1 MLVVASGWRG
11 RGVGRALVE
20 QAIDLLRE
28 AGCGL
33 CEVTSNRA
41 LIEAH
46 AFYEKPGFGRPACA
60 WRARSKSPVPNAQPA
75 VAVDSCTCAS
85 EAAAPAKDEEKR
97 TVSARSRLLSLVA
110 GALAIILIF
119 WLLAVQLEEFAFW

>member
-1 MLVVASGWRG
+1 
-11 RGVGRALVE
+11 
-20 QAIDLLRE
+20 
-28 AGCGL
+28 
-33 CEVTSNRA
+33 
-41 LIEAH
+41 
-46 AFYEKPGFGRPACA
+46 
-60 WRARSKSPVPNAQPA
+60 
-75 VAVDSCTCAS
+75 VDSCTCAS